1 LAVAPFTHP
10 QGDVYY
16 QHFRLQE
23 DSFAKQYPRYTA
35 KGIKHGKPCSVF
47 CYTRQKKKKLL
58 TAGRTNGDATCLAS
72 LIKCTFPNW
81 MAKIRIFRQYTHQP
95 FKFSACFIF
104 HMPAFCFCKLL

>member
-47 CYTRQKKKKLL
+47 CYTRQKKKVVD
-58 TAGRTNGDATCLAS
+58 GW
-72 LIKCTFPNW
+72 PN
-81 MAKIRIFRQYTHQP
+81 
-95 FKFSACFIF
+95 
-104 HMPAFCFCKLL
+104 